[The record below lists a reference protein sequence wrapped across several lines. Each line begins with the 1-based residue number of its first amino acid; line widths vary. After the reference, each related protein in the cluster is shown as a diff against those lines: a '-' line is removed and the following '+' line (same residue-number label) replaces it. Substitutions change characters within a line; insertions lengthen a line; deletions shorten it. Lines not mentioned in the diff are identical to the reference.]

1 MCAIVAGVRVVRQCG
16 ISVTRCSGLAHIL
29 CPFSSCP
36 GEDAAGSEARAH
48 THTHKPSK
56 RERMLLERSESFHCR
71 QSVPVAHSREN
82 NANQPRIFSF
92 PPEPESWNQASDHPC
107 LVAFHRTRARART
120 HEIFPSV
127 WQFSRAGRTWQ
138 PPRRTALLPKKN
150 QSVRWTTVGKV
161 WGFVM
166 GSGSVGGCSVEKIYR
181 AGRGGR
187 PIYSQRVRSSLWKID
202 GEREKERRL
211 KGAVKRM

>member
-1 MCAIVAGVRVVRQCG
+1 MIVINHQSWLSQLIGRNSSSLRPLSLSARCTRVFAYLTGDTLQRESGCFSKGASPSTVDNQFPLHTRARTTP
-16 ISVTRCSGLAHIL
+16 ISQG
-29 CPFSSCP
+29 SS
-36 GEDAAGSEARAH
+36 
-48 THTHKPSK
+48 PS
-56 RERMLLERSESFHCR
+56 LLK
-71 QSVPVAHSREN
+71 A
-82 NANQPRIFSF
+82 
-92 PPEPESWNQASDHPC
+92 ESWNQASDHPC

-202 GEREKERRL
+202 GEREEKGRRL